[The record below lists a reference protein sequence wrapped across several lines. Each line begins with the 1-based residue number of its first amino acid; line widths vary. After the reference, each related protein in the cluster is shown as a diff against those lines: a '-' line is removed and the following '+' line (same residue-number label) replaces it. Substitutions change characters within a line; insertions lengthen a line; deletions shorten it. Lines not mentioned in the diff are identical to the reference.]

1 MRNTEVQFII
11 LLIIKSKQNSLQVHL
26 LCKCYYSDNEEEV
39 TFNSLPQRGTQVQVV
54 KSVFIPFTKQVV
66 LHNICNYQINYTYTV
81 DSGKLCQLLK

>member
-26 LCKCYYSDNEEEV
+26 LCRCYYSDNKEDEV
-39 TFNSLPQRGTQVQVV
+39 TFNSLPQRGTQVQVL
-54 KSVFIPFTKQVV
+54 KSVFIPFTKQVGF
-66 LHNICNYQINYTYTV
+66 YQINYTYTV